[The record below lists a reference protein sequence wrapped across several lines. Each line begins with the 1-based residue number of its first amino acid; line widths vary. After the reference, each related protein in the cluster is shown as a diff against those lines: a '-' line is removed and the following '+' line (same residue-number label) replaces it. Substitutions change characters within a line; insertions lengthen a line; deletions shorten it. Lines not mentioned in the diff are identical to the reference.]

1 MFQVSFGTSA
11 LSAFRLE
18 KLRAA
23 LQTAAPGVE
32 IADTRHCYFSA
43 LKAKTLREGGTEGSG
58 HPAASPLR
66 GLSAAQAKLLDKVL
80 GLGKAAGEPADAKKC
95 QRLLVIPR
103 LGTISPWSTKATDIA
118 QHCGL
123 SGVERIE
130 RGVVYYLSTK
140 NGKALS
146 QAELAEVL
154 PLLHD
159 RMTETVLDP
168 STGLRAGLEGAAEK
182 IFRHGKPQPLETVNV
197 LKGGRK
203 ALEKANREM
212 GLALS
217 ADEID
222 YLVEN
227 FKKLER
233 NPTDVELMMFAQA
246 NSEHCRHKIFNA
258 DWVIDG
264 EAQDMSLFGM
274 IRNTHKVSPQGT
286 VVAYSDNS
294 SIIEGAKIERFYPRA
309 DGGYAFSEELTH
321 TLMKVETHN
330 HPTAIAPFAG
340 AATGSGGE
348 IRDEGATGSGSR
360 PKAGLTGFSVS
371 NLNIPGFVQPWE
383 HYSPLPNPDK
393 ATSHSTK
400 PASGQVAG
408 YLPQAGEGTG
418 SLPSHTRG
426 ESVARG
432 AQPAGGE
439 GATYGKPSRIV
450 TALQIMLDGP
460 IGGAAFNNEFGR
472 PNLAGYFRTFE
483 EQVSGEM
490 RGYHKPIMLAGGVGN
505 IKAEH
510 THKHDLPTGALVIH
524 LGGPGMLIG
533 LGGGAASSM
542 DTGAN
547 AENLDFDSVQR
558 GNPEMQRR
566 AQEVIDRCWQMGDN
580 NPILSIHDVGA
591 GGMSNALPELVHGG
605 GKGAR
610 FELRKIPLDETGMS
624 PKQIWCNESQ
634 ERYVLAIAPERL
646 DEFRELCE
654 RERCP
659 FAVVGAAIDADQI
672 TVHDAE
678 FDNDPVSMPLS
689 VLLGKPPK
697 MTRNVKRET
706 PRLSSLDCSGVPLAE
721 AVERVLRLPSVANKT
736 FLISIGDR
744 TVGGMTAR
752 DQMVG
757 PWQVPVADVAVT
769 LMGFNTNRGEAFAI
783 GERTPLALINAPASG
798 RMAVGE
804 AITNIAAARIEKIG
818 DIKLSANWMAA
829 AGHHGEDAALF
840 DTVRAVGMELCPQL
854 GICIPVGK
862 DSMSMKTSWVED
874 QANFGG
880 DLPAKRVSR
889 NQNYLVKKEV
899 TAPLSLIV
907 SAFAPCPDA
916 CHTLT
921 PQLAANLDTTLLLID
936 LGQGKNRMG
945 GSALAQVYKQ
955 VGDVAPDVDDAQVL
969 KNFFELVQRLHAEGK
984 LLAYHDRSDGGAFV
998 ALCEMAFASHIG
1010 LDIQVDGPHG
1020 DRLRAL
1026 FNEELGAVVQVKN
1039 GDVAHILEL
1048 ARDAG
1053 LKSVQKIATLNKT
1066 GMIEISRG
1074 SEKLYSENAAQLQR
1088 IWSETT
1094 YQLQKLRD
1102 NPACVQQEFDR
1113 LLDVN
1118 DPGLHAKLTYD
1129 PNENPYDVRQEVLK
1143 AVRGEPDATTSH
1155 STKLAK
1161 NASQVAGY
1169 VEPQADVRHPSTG
1182 SGRAA
1187 LAMTRPKIAIL
1198 REQGVNGQVEMAAAF
1213 DRAGFA
1219 AVDVHMSDI
1228 ISGRVKLSDFKGFAA
1243 CGGFSYGDVLGA
1255 GEGWAKSILFNP
1267 RARDEF
1273 EAFFKRSDTF
1283 ALGVCNGCQMMSNLR
1298 EVIPG
1303 AENWAHFSRN
1313 QSEQFEAR
1321 FVMVEVQKSP
1331 SLFFD
1336 GMAGSRMPIVVA
1348 HGEGYAD
1355 FGNEK
1360 KLKAAQGLVT
1370 MRYAD
1375 NYGQPTET
1383 YPLNPNGSP
1392 QGITGLTTPDGRF
1405 SIMMPHPERVFRAVQ
1420 HSWYPKE
1427 WQENGAW
1434 LRMFQNARK
1443 WVG

>member
-1 MFQVSFGTSA
+1 MFRVSVGTVA

-18 KLRAA
+18 KLRA
-23 LQTAAPGVE
+23 QMNGAAPGIVV
-32 IADTRHCYFSA
+32 ADTRHWYFSA
-43 LKAKTLREGGTEGSG
+43 LKGQMLGKSQ
-58 HPAASPLR
+58 AS
-66 GLSAAQAKLLDKVL
+66 LLDKVL
-80 GLGKAAGEPADAKKC
+80 NLGKSAGEPAGAERY
-95 QRLLVIPR
+95 QRVLVVPR

-123 SGVERIE
+123 SEVARIE
-130 RGVVYYLSTK
+130 RGVVYYLSTP
-140 NGKALS
+140 NGKPLGKAG
-146 QAELAEVL
+146 QAAVS

-159 RMTETVLDP
+159 RMTETVLTDV
-168 STGLRAGLEGAAEK
+168 ADAAEK
-182 IFRHGKPQPLETVNV
+182 IFRHGKPQPLETVNI

-227 FKKLER
+227 FRKLGR

-294 SIIEGAKIERFYPRA
+294 SIIEGARVERFYPRA
-309 DGGYAFSEELTH
+309 DGGYASGEELTH
-321 TLMKVETHN
+321 ILMKVETHN

-348 IRDEGATGSGSR
+348 IRDEGATGSGSK

-371 NLNIPGFVQPWE
+371 NLNIPGFEQPWE
-383 HYSPLPNPDK
+383 M
-393 ATSHSTK
+393 A
-400 PASGQVAG
+400 
-408 YLPQAGEGTG
+408 
-418 SLPSHTRG
+418 
-426 ESVARG
+426 
-432 AQPAGGE
+432 
-439 GATYGKPSRIV
+439 YGKPARIV
-450 TALQIMLDGP
+450 SALQIMLDGP
-460 IGGAAFNNEFGR
+460 IGAAAFNNEFGR

-505 IKAEH
+505 IRAEH
-510 THKHDLPTGALVIH
+510 THKHELPDGALVVH

-566 AQEVIDRCWQMGDN
+566 AQEVIDRCWQMGED

-610 FELRKIPLDETGMS
+610 FELRRIPLDETGMS

-646 DEFRELCE
+646 EEFRALCE

-659 FAVVGAAIDADQI
+659 FAVVGTAVADDRI
-672 TVHDAE
+672 TVHDGE
-678 FDNDPVSMPLS
+678 FDNAPVDMPLS

-697 MTRNVKRET
+697 MTRNVTRET
-706 PRLSSLDCSGVPLAE
+706 PRLTSCDIGKIGLGESI
-721 AVERVLRLPSVANKT
+721 ERVLRLPSVANKT

-769 LMGFNTNRGEAFAI
+769 LMGFNTQRGEAFAI
-783 GERTPLALINAPASG
+783 GERTPLALVNAPASG

-804 AITNIAAARIEKIG
+804 AITNIAAARIGKIG

-854 GICIPVGK
+854 GIGIPVGK
-862 DSMSMKTSWVED
+862 DSMSMKTTWKEGDED
-874 QANFGG
+874 KA
-880 DLPAKRVSR
+880 
-889 NQNYLVKKEV
+889 V

-916 CHTLT
+916 RHTLT
-921 PQLAANLDTTLLLID
+921 PQLAADLDTALLLID
-936 LGQGKNRMG
+936 LGQGRNRMG

-955 VGDVAPDVDDAQVL
+955 VGDVAPDVDDARVL
-969 KNFFELVQRLHAEGK
+969 KSFFELVQRLNADGK

-998 ALCEMAFASHIG
+998 TLCEMAFASHIG
-1010 LDIQVDGPHG
+1010 LDIQVDELHG
-1020 DRLRAL
+1020 DTLRAL
-1026 FNEELGAVVQVKN
+1026 FNEELGAVVQVRN
-1039 GDVAHILEL
+1039 RDVPHILQL

-1053 LKSVQKIATLNKT
+1053 LKSVQRIATPNET
-1066 GMIEISRG
+1066 GMIGISRG
-1074 SEKLYSENAAQLQR
+1074 SEKLYSESGVKLQR

-1094 YQLQKLRD
+1094 YQRQKLRD
-1102 NPACVQQEFDR
+1102 NPVCAQQEFDR
-1113 LLDVN
+1113 ILDAA
-1118 DPGLHAKLTYD
+1118 DPGLNVKLTYD
-1129 PNENPYDVRQEVLK
+1129 LNENPYTVRPEL
-1143 AVRGEPDATTSH
+1143 
-1155 STKLAK
+1155 
-1161 NASQVAGY
+1161 
-1169 VEPQADVRHPSTG
+1169 VE
-1182 SGRAA
+1182 GRAV
-1187 LAMTRPKIAIL
+1187 LTRPKIAIL

-1213 DRAGFA
+1213 DRAGFN

-1228 ISGRVKLSDFKGFAA
+1228 ISGRVRLADFKGFAA

-1255 GEGWAKSILFNP
+1255 GEGWARSILFNP
-1267 RARDEF
+1267 RVRDEF
-1273 EAFFKRSDTF
+1273 AAFFKRKDTF
-1283 ALGVCNGCQMMSNLR
+1283 ALGVCNGCQMMSNLH
-1298 EVIPG
+1298 EIIPG
-1303 AENWAHFSRN
+1303 ADNWAHFSRN

-1321 FVMVEVQKSP
+1321 FVMVEVQPSP
-1331 SLFFD
+1331 SIFFG
-1336 GMAGSRMPIVVA
+1336 GMAGSRMPIVVS

-1355 FGNEK
+1355 FSDAK
-1360 KLKAAQGLVT
+1360 KLKAAQKLVT
-1370 MRYAD
+1370 LRYVD
-1375 NYGQPTET
+1375 NTGTPTET

-1420 HSWYPKE
+1420 HSWYPRE